1 MQAIREKRIVLWKDR
16 YLARKVR
23 CMADAPVSLKLTAG
37 LYCQEGDSYSER
49 ASTTT
54 ISEPYFLFLSV
65 KKFSYK
71 NIELFLRKPE
81 DLSVLETASCM
92 AVMDK

>member
-1 MQAIREKRIVLWKDR
+1 
-16 YLARKVR
+16 
-23 CMADAPVSLKLTAG
+23 MADAPVSLKLTAG

-92 AVMDK
+92 AVTDK